1 MIQFSRRPKF
11 PVICDVKGVLV
22 GAETARKLYD
32 QLNSIELSVGEQIP
46 LIDATAEG
54 WVVDIEHMIVS
65 PLPLRSTGQRRKS
78 LNCSTRAKQHGR
90 QVWNIQQRHCRL
102 SDSTESSG
110 EIVEQ
115 VLNASRQ
122 LKMDRKPRSA
132 RLPPT

>member
-1 MIQFSRRPKF
+1 MIRFFFRRPKF

-65 PLPLRSTGQRRKS
+65 PLTFKKHWTKKEVIELFNKSKTAREAGLEYPLSS
-78 LNCSTRAKQHGR
+78 L
-90 QVWNIQQRHCRL
+90 
-102 SDSTESSG
+102 SSKRFDRILG
-110 EIVEQ
+110 EIVSLI
-115 VLNASRQ
+115 LNAN
-122 LKMDRKPRSA
+122 KAMN
-132 RLPPT
+132 PTG

>member
-1 MIQFSRRPKF
+1 MIRFFFRRPKF

-65 PLPLRSTGQRRKS
+65 PLTFKKHW
-78 LNCSTRAKQHGR
+78 TKKE
-90 QVWNIQQRHCRL
+90 VI
-102 SDSTESSG
+102 
-110 EIVEQ
+110 
-115 VLNASRQ
+115 
-122 LKMDRKPRSA
+122 K
-132 RLPPT
+132 